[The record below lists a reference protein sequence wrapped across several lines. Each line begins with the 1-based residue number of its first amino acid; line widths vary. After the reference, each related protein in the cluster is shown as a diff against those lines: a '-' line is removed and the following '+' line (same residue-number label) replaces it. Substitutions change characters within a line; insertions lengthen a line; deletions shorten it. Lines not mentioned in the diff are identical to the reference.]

1 MNAPTQ
7 KEDNTSKIYKSPLT
21 LVSGLFF
28 VPPQSAQTS
37 PSFVDRVVLK
47 ILILILLEP
56 SQKESF
62 VNNTHQ
68 KEGEIQKKTLHL

>member
-21 LVSGLFF
+21 LVSGLFSS
-28 VPPQSAQTS
+28 PQSAQTS